1 MDWPTTYHLHPTR
14 ANLLRP
20 FSQLLK
26 ARVLEIGAGCG
37 ALTRYIGECGG
48 QLLALE
54 GSPRRASIAA
64 ARTRDLAN
72 VVVVAEDF
80 NTFDVG
86 SEKFDVFTLVAVM
99 LAVIIFY
106 FKKFFL
112 LYKDLGNMAVN
123 TKDSIKNLLHQFE
136 LNKQYYFSYY
146 LAFAPALVCQMI
158 LMNEFKILAT
168 PLQNEPEIVREL
180 TMSLIFIMGIAVGLF
195 ALYGI
200 AKWWFQYFYG
210 KYIDDVVLIDT
221 QINGGNV
228 DEVTKIEKRRK
239 SRYSR
244 SERFFVARMGKAG
257 SYVNAL
263 LWLSFYTIIGF
274 VIIVICSVA
283 LGYMAAHFSH

>member
-1 MDWPTTYHLHPTR
+1 MELDNIKDLWNKEEVSETPEISTEQQSEIHNPLQKIRRNMRVEFWCTVLTLLPFQVVIFLSIENFRLRTY
-14 ANLLRP
+14 
-20 FSQLLK
+20 
-26 ARVLEIGAGCG
+26 
-37 ALTRYIGECGG
+37 
-48 QLLALE
+48 
-54 GSPRRASIAA
+54 
-64 ARTRDLAN
+64 
-72 VVVVAEDF
+72 
-80 NTFDVG
+80 
-86 SEKFDVFTLVAVM
+86 VFTLVAVM

-112 LYKDLGNMAVN
+112 LYKDLGNMAIN

-244 SERFFVARMGKAG
+244 SERFFISKMGKAG

-274 VIIVICSVA
+274 VIVVICSVA